1 MEMKVNF
8 QKYQKFA
15 YFTADIFRQ
24 VMVWLSAIWRAKF
37 DHFLLGAV
45 IDGRKNYFVVIDY
58 IFHNFT
64 QIIVFI

>member
-1 MEMKVNF
+1 MKVNF

-24 VMVWLSAIWRAKF
+24 VMVWLPAMWKQNLIIF
-37 DHFLLGAV
+37 DWVRLYV
-45 IDGRKNYFVVIDY
+45 DGLKNYFVVIDY

-64 QIIVFI
+64 QIIEFI

>member
-24 VMVWLSAIWRAKF
+24 VMVWLPAMWRAKF
-37 DHFLLGAV
+37 DHF
-45 IDGRKNYFVVIDY
+45 
-58 IFHNFT
+58 
-64 QIIVFI
+64 